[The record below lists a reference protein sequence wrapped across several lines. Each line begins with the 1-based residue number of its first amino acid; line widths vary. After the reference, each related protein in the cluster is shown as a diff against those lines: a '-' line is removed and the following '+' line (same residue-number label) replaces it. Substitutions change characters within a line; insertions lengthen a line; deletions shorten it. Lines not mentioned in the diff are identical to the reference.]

1 MIQICGGR
9 KDPPHAP
16 TPPLLPQVYRQST
29 RFRKNAIQRAL
40 PLIRR
45 VHFEDGLIGI
55 DDVRT
60 QAGTRRVA
68 ARSWSSASDE
78 ASQLLTV
85 IYLDRRRRRALIDD

>member
-1 MIQICGGR
+1 M
-9 KDPPHAP
+9 
-16 TPPLLPQVYRQST
+16 YRRSA
-29 RFRKNAIQRAL
+29 RFRKNAIQRVL

-68 ARSWSSASDE
+68 ARSWPSASDE

-85 IYLDRRRRRALIDD
+85 IYLDRRRRRRALIDD